1 MGQDD
6 DWVKSNMSLNENC
19 YSKYFPHLVET
30 GNERFSKSIF
40 LYLKQ
45 FIRIKTS
52 TIITVIIF
60 MSISTIIISAITII
74 NVTTIIINITTT
86 IIIGTTINITIIII
100 TSYIFSA
107 TNFALAITAG
117 TLLPILESKLLSL
130 STSSSSSLPSKLPSQ
145 SKYTSM
151 PYDNTK
157 NSNLF
162 LINFLDILD
171 TTQNSFNT
179 FKPTFLPTLLKQIF
193 NYLGLNSI
201 RNGGTETFCPPGT
214 YFGLRVLKHFWI
226 QIF

>member
-1 MGQDD
+1 MILKTKCKNLSYTYFMGQDD

-107 TNFALAITAG
+107 TNFALAITAV

-130 STSSSSSLPSKLPSQ
+130 STSSSSLLSSWLPSTLPSQ

-157 NSNLF
+157 NPNLF

-171 TTQNSFNT
+171 ITQNSFN
-179 FKPTFLPTLLKQIF
+179 KQI
-193 NYLGLNSI
+193 
-201 RNGGTETFCPPGT
+201 
-214 YFGLRVLKHFWI
+214 
-226 QIF
+226 